1 VIGAAGALAL
11 AGAAIIALVAFRGDD
26 RPPPVPGPTKTVY
39 TGSTSPQ
46 DQRGPSGAGRSSPS
60 AVRPAPQPALAVD
73 PAGCDLGATGL
84 SCTVTLTGS
93 GATVHWTATATDP
106 LSLSSSSGSLG
117 PGETG
122 TVTVT
127 LRPPSPRVTGSATV
141 TFTGAGHAHTVRVTW
156 EGEPDPGPSS
166 S

>member
-1 VIGAAGALAL
+1 V
-11 AGAAIIALVAFRGDD
+11 IIALVAFRGDD
-26 RPPPVPGPTKTVY
+26 RPQPVPGPTKTVY
-39 TGSTSPQ
+39 TGSTSPR
-46 DQRGPSGAGRSSPS
+46 DQRGPSETGRSSPS
-60 AVRPAPQPALAVD
+60 AVRPAPQPALAVE

-93 GATVHWTATATDP
+93 GATVHWTAAATDP
-106 LSLSSSSGSLG
+106 LSLSSSSGSLR
-117 PGETG
+117 PGESG
-122 TVTVT
+122 TVTIT

-141 TFTGAGHAHTVRVTW
+141 TFTGAGHARTVQVTW